1 MLILGYLAAFV
12 SLMGIIL
19 NARKIMACW
28 PIWLLSNVMWITYS
42 GIEGDVPSIILWT
55 TFSIFNVYG
64 WWKWRQDKK

>member
-55 TFSIFNVYG
+55 TFSI
-64 WWKWRQDKK
+64 